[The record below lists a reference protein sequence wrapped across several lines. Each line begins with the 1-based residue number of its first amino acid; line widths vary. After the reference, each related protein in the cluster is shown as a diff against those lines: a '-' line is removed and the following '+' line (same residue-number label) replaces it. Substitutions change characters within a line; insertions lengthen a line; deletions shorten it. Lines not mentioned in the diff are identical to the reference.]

1 MTIKYYDTKQ
11 LYDTFE
17 YPFVMDHRIKSGKYY
32 NAKGAKA
39 ARKRHP
45 EPIIQRQ
52 LLIDFGL
59 DWREE
64 FPKYVK
70 TERFYG
76 HYTVNVES
84 LYIQSNRWR
93 YYDLYIWT
101 PELHAWVQEMN
112 KLFGTSIKPKYLT
125 YTQYQNIDGIHKYV
139 TQEEADKLEMR
150 EDKRIATFS

>member
-1 MTIKYYDTKQ
+1 MTIKYYDAKQ

-17 YPFVMDHRIKSGKYY
+17 YPFVMDHLIKSGKHYS
-32 NAKGAKA
+32 ARGAKA

-52 LLIDFGL
+52 LLIDFNA
-59 DWREE
+59 DWCEE

-76 HYTVNVES
+76 HYTVVVES
-84 LYIQSNRWR
+84 LYIQSSRWR
-93 YYDLYIWT
+93 YYDLYVWS

-125 YTQYQNIDGIHKYV
+125 YSQYQNIDGIEKYV
-139 TQEEADKLEMR
+139 TQEEADKLEAQCDRRM
-150 EDKRIATFS
+150 AA